1 MNHHSLRVPG
11 DPLNPRE
18 RALLDIL
25 CSGTWRGTSEARQ
38 QLAHARW
45 GGLEFDDCECFLI
58 DVPEELDLPR
68 IPKRSGGPFA
78 TVEVLDG
85 ETALGHLNLWAVDG
99 LLHSVDYM
107 TFDAPDEKLPAVELL
122 GDGPFKG

>member
-1 MNHHSLRVPG
+1 MNHGSRRVPG
-11 DPLNPRE
+11 DPLSPHE

-25 CSGTWRGTSEARQ
+25 CSGTWPGTSEARQ
-38 QLAHARW
+38 QLTHARW
-45 GGLEFDDCECFLI
+45 GGLEFDECECFLI
-58 DVPEELDLPR
+58 DVPEELDLPK

-107 TFDAPDEKLPAVELL
+107 TFDAPDEQLPGLEKISAE
-122 GDGPFKG
+122 PFK